1 LTNRC
6 DIVGIDVGGTNTD
19 AVLVR
24 GESVIAAAKTPTNPD
39 NLLEST
45 RIAYEQVAKE
55 HDGANPIELHLSTT
69 LSTNAI
75 IEGRGD
81 PVVVL
86 AVPGPGMSF
95 DDMGLGFPVHVL
107 SGYIDHRG
115 REVAPVDAS
124 AARAV
129 VKAAANNGAEAL
141 AIVGKFSHRNPAH
154 ELKIEQEV
162 TDEYPQYSPATLGH
176 RLSGRPGFPRR
187 LATAYLNAS
196 IARQQSRFAE
206 MIQSLLAGS
215 GVERVFILKADGGTM
230 RLKESMLRPIETIL
244 SGPAAS
250 TMGAQALTNHHG
262 ANAVIVDIGGTTT
275 DISVQVAGEPIY
287 DRYGA
292 EISGHKTL
300 VPALFSRSIGLGGD
314 SEIHVELLDGAPAF
328 RIGPRRAG
336 TPVVR
341 GGSMPT
347 PTDAAVAAGLSSLG
361 NREAAMHALA
371 KLGEPCGIDAAAV
384 AQAVL
389 DAFTR
394 QLADEIEA
402 VYMHLESR
410 PAYTVLEILAPPDI
424 RPQVLIGLGAPAP
437 FFIPDAARRLGIAC
451 EILPHCEEANAVG
464 AAASRPTAAVTLH
477 ADTMLGVLT
486 VPEADHM
493 ARIRHPM
500 TFGVKQ
506 ARREAIE
513 WATRFAEEIG
523 VDTSQGVSIV
533 EEESF
538 NVVRGFYTAGHIY
551 SIKAQVRPEVRRIAA
566 DGAERPNKLDQSKEE
581 L

>member
-1 LTNRC
+1 MTNRC

-55 HDGANPIELHLSTT
+55 HDGANPIKLHLSTT

-162 TDEYPQYSPATLGH
+162 TDEYLQYSPATLGH

-206 MIQSLLAGS
+206 MIQSLLARS

-250 TMGAQALTNHHG
+250 TMGAQALTRHHG

-314 SEIHVELLDGAPAF
+314 SEIHVELLNGAPAF

-347 PTDAAVAAGLSSLG
+347 PTDAAVAAGLSS
-361 NREAAMHALA
+361 
-371 KLGEPCGIDAAAV
+371 
-384 AQAVL
+384 
-389 DAFTR
+389 
-394 QLADEIEA
+394 
-402 VYMHLESR
+402 
-410 PAYTVLEILAPPDI
+410 
-424 RPQVLIGLGAPAP
+424 
-437 FFIPDAARRLGIAC
+437 
-451 EILPHCEEANAVG
+451 
-464 AAASRPTAAVTLH
+464 
-477 ADTMLGVLT
+477 
-486 VPEADHM
+486 
-493 ARIRHPM
+493 
-500 TFGVKQ
+500 
-506 ARREAIE
+506 
-513 WATRFAEEIG
+513 
-523 VDTSQGVSIV
+523 
-533 EEESF
+533 
-538 NVVRGFYTAGHIY
+538 
-551 SIKAQVRPEVRRIAA
+551 
-566 DGAERPNKLDQSKEE
+566 
-581 L
+581 